1 MNKNKQN
8 PTSANAEVQE
18 AVAALLG
25 AGVLTASE
33 EEAILLKC
41 FRSLN
46 EVNRLCAISRIEGI
60 AEGQRYA
67 EIQKPA

>member
-1 MNKNKQN
+1 MNKDKQN
-8 PTSANAEVQE
+8 TTSTNAEVQE

-33 EEAILLKC
+33 EEAVLLKC

-46 EVNRLCAISRIEGI
+46 TVNRLCAISKLEGM
-60 AEGQRYA
+60 AEGQRYVDM
-67 EIQKPA
+67 QKGA

>member
-1 MNKNKQN
+1 MEKNKQN
-8 PTSANAEVQE
+8 VTPEVQE

-60 AEGQRYA
+60 AEGQRFA
-67 EIQKPA
+67 DMQKGA